1 MDTSTT
7 FKFLIENTDVSY
19 KDVVEATGVS
29 KQMVSYWSKGIN
41 PIADKYITIIAKLM
55 KIPESYL
62 SVGLDTKGRLK
73 FKKEQLRKECEKHGF
88 KLEEL

>member
-1 MDTSTT
+1 MDNSTT

-73 FKKEQLRKECEKHGF
+73 FKKEQLRKECEKYGF
-88 KLEEL
+88 NLEEL